1 MPFKRYYELDEKKR
15 YLIMRTAISVFAEQ
29 SFQNASINKISKIA
43 GLSAGAL
50 YYYFEDK
57 KDLFYT
63 SINFINAEIMSSE
76 EQLIDY
82 FNSDG
87 FWQTITKVVHKRN
100 ELALAHP
107 TYIRLMQRVMSSN
120 DPMEIEAKKELL
132 KSFYIIFEYGYE
144 NGYIRLD
151 IPKELVL
158 SIHLGMVMSV
168 TEWTLNYHH
177 ILEENNTKEYDLE
190 KISIEAVK
198 MIKAAVSPTE

>member
-15 YLIMRTAISVFAEQ
+15 YLIMRTAISIFAEQ

>member
-15 YLIMRTAISVFAEQ
+15 YLIMRTAISIFAEQ
-29 SFQNASINKISKIA
+29 SFQKASINKISKIA